1 MPVTPNTSVYLTGYG
16 WSLTIGSTSWAQTKR
31 IKLPDPKYASTKA
44 LHLSGL
50 QVVNDGPTDFGT
62 FEAILPQ
69 DGTASVLSTTAVSI
83 SATNGT
89 KTATFTALIT
99 GDSGGE
105 ASRGATVDRV
115 ITADATSVITWT

>member
-1 MPVTPNTSVYLTGYG
+1 VYLTGYG
-16 WSLTIGSTSWAQTKR
+16 AALTIGSVSWAQCKR

-50 QVVNDGPTDFGT
+50 AVVNDGPTDFGS
-62 FEAILPQ
+62 FEAVIPQ
-69 DGTASVLSTTAVSI
+69 DGTASLLSTTA
-83 SATNGT
+83 ATIVVTVGG

-115 ITADATSVITWT
+115 ITADATSVIT